1 MTFYQRICM
10 LYQVAHTGL
19 DPQAH
24 LAHLVHLEEMEEGL
38 DQLMWAST
46 LQNTFRVSYVFIY
59 FGLSNATIE

>member
-24 LAHLVHLEEMEEGL
+24 LAHLEEMEEGL

-46 LQNTFRVSYVFIY
+46 LQNTFRVSYVFID